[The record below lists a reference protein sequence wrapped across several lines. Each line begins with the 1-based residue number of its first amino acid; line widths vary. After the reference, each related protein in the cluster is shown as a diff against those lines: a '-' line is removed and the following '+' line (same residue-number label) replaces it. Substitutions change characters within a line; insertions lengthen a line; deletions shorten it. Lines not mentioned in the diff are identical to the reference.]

1 MLIISS
7 VVILLAL
14 PETLMTLQYVLS
26 YSGKACSSN
35 LPSQM

>member
-7 VVILLAL
+7 VVILLGL
-14 PETLMTLQYVLS
+14 PETLMPLVYLAPN
-26 YSGKACSSN
+26 SGKTCSSN